1 MIQDM
6 ANQAVEIVVETS
18 RCRQIVSILSSESV
32 LAVDCEGIA
41 LGVEGPM
48 TLLQICTYSGDVYL
62 FDVQENRELFSE
74 GHLKIVLESDE
85 ILKLCNCTISK
96 YGMNI
101 MVIHACSYDSAALY
115 HQFGV
120 TLQNVFDTQVADTVL
135 EEHNE
140 RLLVSSL
147 DLQELCQK
155 YSSSKKV
162 SDYKEQL
169 KIQYSK
175 KEGEFWAKR
184 PLTDEMKSVAVGDVR
199 ALIPEVFETQKRF
212 IWKSRLQ
219 EKFRERVS
227 ETIKFYIDD
236 EVRKHRF
243 KRKFLIVNQI
253 IDTINEKWDA
263 RTICSDFP
271 EDSDEYEALKRIDY
285 RDACIKSPFIDRL
298 KAESIL
304 SDLKELDDKLSKDE
318 KDYGVKWITFS
329 LLSSIID
336 HPNKTVSKLA
346 KNVKQKLKSVILQ
359 EIYVKYT
366 TETNLKHLTKCE
378 KDVLRS
384 LNLNGTNNQQCPQ
397 HVVRLYWLLAE
408 DDINNNCKKLIEK
421 ENGFKMQAWYYD
433 KIISYLRRGADVPVP
448 LKQSAWTFK
457 RKLDDTFGPDVV
469 PPTLIRTISLI
480 D

>member
-1 MIQDM
+1 MNQDM

-85 ILKLCNCTISK
+85 ILKVCNCTFLK

-169 KIQYSK
+169 KI
-175 KEGEFWAKR
+175 
-184 PLTDEMKSVAVGDVR
+184 
-199 ALIPEVFETQKRF
+199 
-212 IWKSRLQ
+212 
-219 EKFRERVS
+219 
-227 ETIKFYIDD
+227 
-236 EVRKHRF
+236 
-243 KRKFLIVNQI
+243 
-253 IDTINEKWDA
+253 
-263 RTICSDFP
+263 
-271 EDSDEYEALKRIDY
+271 
-285 RDACIKSPFIDRL
+285 
-298 KAESIL
+298 
-304 SDLKELDDKLSKDE
+304 
-318 KDYGVKWITFS
+318 
-329 LLSSIID
+329 
-336 HPNKTVSKLA
+336 
-346 KNVKQKLKSVILQ
+346 
-359 EIYVKYT
+359 
-366 TETNLKHLTKCE
+366 
-378 KDVLRS
+378 
-384 LNLNGTNNQQCPQ
+384 
-397 HVVRLYWLLAE
+397 
-408 DDINNNCKKLIEK
+408 
-421 ENGFKMQAWYYD
+421 
-433 KIISYLRRGADVPVP
+433 
-448 LKQSAWTFK
+448 
-457 RKLDDTFGPDVV
+457 
-469 PPTLIRTISLI
+469 
-480 D
+480 

>member
-1 MIQDM
+1 MITRSGLYINGVIISFLSPFLSTLSQVPM

-85 ILKLCNCTISK
+85 ILK
-96 YGMNI
+96 
-101 MVIHACSYDSAALY
+101 VIHACSYDSAALY

-120 TLQNVFDTQVADTVL
+120 TLQNVFDTQ
-135 EEHNE
+135 
-140 RLLVSSL
+140 
-147 DLQELCQK
+147 
-155 YSSSKKV
+155 
-162 SDYKEQL
+162 
-169 KIQYSK
+169 IQYSK
-175 KEGEFWAKR
+175 KEGEFWANR

-408 DDINNNCKKLIEK
+408 GDINNNCKKLIEK

>member
-1 MIQDM
+1 MITRSGLYINGVIISFLSPFLSTLSQVPM

-120 TLQNVFDTQVADTVL
+120 TLQNVFDTQ
-135 EEHNE
+135 
-140 RLLVSSL
+140 
-147 DLQELCQK
+147 
-155 YSSSKKV
+155 
-162 SDYKEQL
+162 
-169 KIQYSK
+169 IQYSK

>member
-1 MIQDM
+1 M

-85 ILKLCNCTISK
+85 ILK
-96 YGMNI
+96 
-101 MVIHACSYDSAALY
+101 VIHACSYDSAALY

-169 KIQYSK
+169 KYSK

-199 ALIPEVFETQKRF
+199 ALIPEVFETQKR
-212 IWKSRLQ
+212 L
-219 EKFRERVS
+219 S
-227 ETIKFYIDD
+227 E
-236 EVRKHRF
+236 
-243 KRKFLIVNQI
+243 Q
-253 IDTINEKWDA
+253 A
-263 RTICSDFP
+263 S
-271 EDSDEYEALKRIDY
+271 
-285 RDACIKSPFIDRL
+285 
-298 KAESIL
+298 
-304 SDLKELDDKLSKDE
+304 SDL
-318 KDYGVKWITFS
+318 
-329 LLSSIID
+329 
-336 HPNKTVSKLA
+336 VSNIQDA
-346 KNVKQKLKSVILQ
+346 IL
-359 EIYVKYT
+359 
-366 TETNLKHLTKCE
+366 N
-378 KDVLRS
+378 
-384 LNLNGTNNQQCPQ
+384 
-397 HVVRLYWLLAE
+397 A
-408 DDINNNCKKLIEK
+408 
-421 ENGFKMQAWYYD
+421 
-433 KIISYLRRGADVPVP
+433 
-448 LKQSAWTFK
+448 
-457 RKLDDTFGPDVV
+457 
-469 PPTLIRTISLI
+469 
-480 D
+480 

>member
-1 MIQDM
+1 MITRSGLYINGVIISFLSPFLSTLSQVPM

-85 ILKLCNCTISK
+85 ILK
-96 YGMNI
+96 
-101 MVIHACSYDSAALY
+101 VIHACSYDSAALY

-120 TLQNVFDTQVADTVL
+120 TLQNVFDTQ
-135 EEHNE
+135 
-140 RLLVSSL
+140 
-147 DLQELCQK
+147 
-155 YSSSKKV
+155 
-162 SDYKEQL
+162 
-169 KIQYSK
+169 IQYSK

>member
-1 MIQDM
+1 M
-6 ANQAVEIVVETS
+6 ANQAVEIIVETS
-18 RCRQIVSILSSESV
+18 RCRHVVSILSSESV

-74 GHLKIVLESDE
+74 GHLKIVLESNE
-85 ILKLCNCTISK
+85 ILK
-96 YGMNI
+96 
-101 MVIHACSYDSAALY
+101 VIHACSYDSAALY

-135 EEHNE
+135 EEHNG

-147 DLQELCQK
+147 DLLGLCQK

-175 KEGEFWAKR
+175 TDGEFWAKR
-184 PLTDEMKSVAVGDVR
+184 PLTDEMKSVAEGDVK
-199 ALIPEVFETQKRF
+199 ALIPVFEKQKQF
-212 IWKSRLQ
+212 IWKSGLHG
-219 EKFRERVS
+219 KFQERVS
-227 ETIKFYIDD
+227 ETIKYYIDD
-236 EVRKHRF
+236 EVRKHKF
-243 KRKFLIVNQI
+243 KRKFIIVNQI
-253 IDTINEKWDA
+253 IDSINEKWD
-263 RTICSDFP
+263 THTVCSDFP

-285 RDACIKSPFIDRL
+285 REACIKSPFIDRL
-298 KAESIL
+298 KTDSIV
-304 SDLKELDDKLSKDE
+304 SDLKELDDKLSRDE
-318 KDYGVKWITFS
+318 KDYDVKWIPFS

-346 KNVKQKLKSVILQ
+346 NDVKQKFKNVVLQ
-359 EIYVKYT
+359 EIYDKYT
-366 TETNLKHLTKCE
+366 IEANLKHLTKCE

-384 LNLNGTNNQQCPQ
+384 LNLNGTNNQRFPK
-397 HVVRLYWLLAE
+397 HVVRLYWLLRE
-408 DDINNNCKKLIEK
+408 DDINKNCKKLIEMG
-421 ENGFKMQAWYYD
+421 NGFQLYGGEWFYVKTM
-433 KIISYLRRGADVPVP
+433 SYLRSGAHVPVSF
-448 LKQSAWTFK
+448 KQSVWRFK
-457 RKLDDTFGPDVV
+457 RKLDETFGRDVV
-469 PPTLIRTISLI
+469 PPTLVRKICLI